1 MAAQALPI
9 CSSVTVE
16 EATSILGVAAMRT
29 KDPSGCG
36 WEDATHK
43 KQLSVAYVMVPSM
56 FDRARSESATK
67 GKTQDE
73 PGLGEKAFSTIPSK
87 DKGNRIALYCIK
99 VY

>member
-1 MAAQALPI
+1 
-9 CSSVTVE
+9 
-16 EATSILGVAAMRT
+16 
-29 KDPSGCG
+29 
-36 WEDATHK
+36 
-43 KQLSVAYVMVPSM
+43 VAYVMVPSM

-99 VY
+99 GSTVLILDLEEDGAAGRLPQMRDVMRKVVAKV